1 MARVDTTGQSHDDIR
16 SLGFGAALGLVFL
29 PFACGYFFSYFY
41 RVVNAMVAPDLQA
54 DIGVNAEQLGLLSA
68 AYFLSFA
75 TCQIPLGVLL
85 DRFGPRKVQGT
96 LYGIAAIGALVFATG
111 DSVTTLFLG
120 RAIIGIGVS
129 GGLMAALKA
138 IVLWF
143 PRERIALVNGWY
155 IACGGLGILAATQP
169 VAFALE
175 FTDWRGLFVILAAS
189 TLAAGILILIVVPEK
204 PASAAQGSL
213 KEQVAEILSIYR
225 SRYFWR
231 LTPLMF
237 TCASAAM
244 AIQGLWAGP
253 WLADVNGLPRDEVA
267 PVLLVTAAAF
277 TLGVFFSGPFA
288 TLLRR
293 IAGLGIPASCCVAA
307 VLHTAAMLWMVSLP
321 NVSPFL
327 PWALFGFLGTI
338 TSLAFAG
345 LADRFPP
352 TQIGRANTAC
362 NVLVFAFAFGYQYG
376 VGAIIELWPA
386 TAGGGYPV
394 QAYVWA
400 FLAVIAT
407 QVAAIVWYFVAP
419 RDRAHST

>member
-1 MARVDTTGQSHDDIR
+1 MARIETAGGSRQATP
-16 SLGFGAALGLVFL
+16 SLSFGAALALVFL

-41 RVVNAMVAPDLQA
+41 RVVNAVVAPDLQA

-68 AYFLSFA
+68 AYFLTFA

-85 DRFGPRKVQGT
+85 DRFGPRRVQGT

-111 DSVTTLFLG
+111 DSVTTLFIG

-155 IACGGLGILAATQP
+155 IACGGIGILAATQP

-175 FTDWRGLFVILAAS
+175 FTDWRGLFVILAAA
-189 TLAAGILILIVVPEK
+189 TLVAGILILFVVPEK
-204 PASAAQGSL
+204 PASTAEGTL
-213 KEQVAEILSIYR
+213 REQVAEILSIYR
-225 SRYFWR
+225 SAYFWR

-237 TCASAAM
+237 TSASAAM

-253 WLADVNGLPRDEVA
+253 WLADVAGLPREEIA
-267 PVLLVTAAAF
+267 PVLLATAAAF
-277 TLGVFFSGPFA
+277 TLGVFLSGPFA
-288 TLLRR
+288 ATLQRL
-293 IAGLGIPASCCVAA
+293 AGLSIAASCNVAA
-307 VLHTAAMLWMVSLP
+307 ILHTAAMLWLVSLP
-321 NVSPFL
+321 DISPYI
-327 PWALFGFLGTI
+327 PWMIFGFLGTI

-345 LADRFPP
+345 LAERFPP

-362 NVLVFAFAFGYQYG
+362 NVLVFATAFGYQYG
-376 VGAIIELWPA
+376 IGAIIELWQV
-386 TAGGGYPV
+386 TESGGYPAM
-394 QAYVWA
+394 AYVWA

-407 QVAAIVWYFVAP
+407 QVLAIVWYLIAP
-419 RDRAHST
+419 RDKTHTG